1 MKLKRNQAI
10 SREDFCKISRF
21 RLIQMEIEKKE
32 LEIKQQKQ
40 NKRK

>member
-1 MKLKRNQAI
+1 MKLQKNKAI

-32 LEIKQQKQ
+32 LEIQQQK
-40 NKRK
+40 NKAKK

>member
-1 MKLKRNQAI
+1 MPKKNHKAI

-21 RLIQMEIEKKE
+21 RLIQIEIEKKE